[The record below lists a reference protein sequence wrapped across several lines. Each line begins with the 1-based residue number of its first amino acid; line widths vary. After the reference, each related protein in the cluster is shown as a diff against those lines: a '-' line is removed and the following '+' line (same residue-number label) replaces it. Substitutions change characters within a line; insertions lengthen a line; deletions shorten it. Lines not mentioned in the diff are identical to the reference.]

1 MEGIEPMF
9 QSSSIEISAVHPTA
23 SLHRVFLLLEKKN
36 HLSDIQNV
44 HRNLSRCVPE
54 QCIKQI
60 IIIKITMNKP
70 ETVKME
76 IRTHK
81 E

>member
-1 MEGIEPMF
+1 VEGIEPIF
-9 QSSSIEISAVHPTA
+9 QSSSIEVSAVHPTA
-23 SLHRVFLLLEKKN
+23 SLHRVFLLLEKN
-36 HLSDIQNV
+36 HLADIQNV
-44 HRNLSRCVPE
+44 HENLSICVPE